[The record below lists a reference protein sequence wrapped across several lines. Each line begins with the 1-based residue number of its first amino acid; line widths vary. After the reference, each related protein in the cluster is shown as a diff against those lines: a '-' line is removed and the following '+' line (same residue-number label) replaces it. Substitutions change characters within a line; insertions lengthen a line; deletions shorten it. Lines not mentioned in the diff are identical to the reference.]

1 MPSFD
6 IVSEINH
13 HELANAVDQAN
24 REIGTRFDFK
34 GVNAKFELKDLEI
47 QLTAEEAFQL
57 KQMQDI
63 LEIKL
68 SKRGIELGSLEV
80 KPISTQGREAKQ
92 TIKVIEGIETTLA
105 KEIVKLIKD
114 SKLKVQAAIN
124 GDKLR
129 VTGNKRDDLQ
139 QVIALLKQNS
149 TITLPLQYINFRD

>member
-6 IVSEINH
+6 IVSEINQ

-24 REIGTRFDFK
+24 REISTRFDFK
-34 GVNAKFELKDLEI
+34 GINAKFELKDLEI
-47 QLTAEEAFQL
+47 QLTAEEVFQL

-68 SKRGIELGSLEV
+68 SKRGIELGSLEI
-80 KPISTQGREAKQ
+80 KPPSHQGREARQ
-92 TIKVIEGIETTLA
+92 TIKVIEGIETPLA

-114 SKLKVQAAIN
+114 SKLKVQASIT

-139 QVIALLKQNS
+139 QAIALLKQTS
-149 TITLPLQYINFRD
+149 SITLPLQYINFRD